1 MKVNISIDD
10 ISPHPHSGTRVLS
23 QCFRILE
30 HFPSARFTLFI
41 PLAYWRTVP
50 RAAQYFRKIGD
61 EVRGIKDPVLTESPL
76 FIKDAPE
83 FCDKIRNL
91 PSDNFEIGI
100 HGLYH
105 GIPGQSNG
113 DEFRFMNYA
122 QSMNRFLE
130 IFNEIDNAKLSNVFK
145 SIFRPPAWR
154 MNPNSINAARDSGI
168 KILSLSSNDY
178 ALQEYGKLD
187 TSDVVFYDAA
197 PRDEDIEVL
206 QSLPARDYKPLK
218 TGRELRVVY
227 HACEWDKNYLNDTL
241 TDQLIEFLKGCSGVE
256 FVFMNELER
265 GNYG

>member
-30 HFPSARFTLFI
+30 HFPSARFTLFV
-41 PLAYWRTVP
+41 PLAYWRTVS
-50 RAAQYFRKIGD
+50 Q
-61 EVRGIKDPVLTESPL
+61 PVHMITKLPL
-76 FIKDAPE
+76 CVSNFPD
-83 FCDKIRNL
+83 FCDKL
-91 PSDNFEIGI
+91 HGLSSTSFEIGI
-100 HGLYH
+100 HGFYH
-105 GIPGQSNG
+105 GIPGESNNN
-113 DEFRFMNYA
+113 EFRFIDYTHA
-122 QSMNRFLE
+122 INRFGE

-145 SIFRPPAWR
+145 PIFRPPAWR

-168 KILSLSSNDY
+168 KILSLSPNDY